1 MSKVLKDNNMSMSTK
16 KSAELAHD
24 TGVPLYAGVKQSI
37 VSKIQS
43 GAWPPRHRIP
53 SESELVEQLGV
64 SRMTVNRALR
74 ELSIEGI
81 VVRMQGLGS
90 FVAEG
95 KQPSSV
101 FEVRS
106 IAEEI
111 VARGNAYS
119 AKIILLDRLRAS
131 PEIAEE
137 LGLSIESEVFH
148 SILVHRENDIAIQ
161 LEVRYVNPRV
171 APLYLD
177 QDFAT
182 TTPNAYLTDV
192 AGWTEVEH
200 QVEAI
205 LPAVWEARLLSIGRA
220 DPCLL
225 IRRRTWVGP
234 DIATSVR
241 LLFPA
246 GRYRIESRQR
256 SNLANPAS

>member
-1 MSKVLKDNNMSMSTK
+1 MSMSIK
-16 KSAELAHD
+16 KSAELDHEA
-24 TGVPLYAGVKQSI
+24 GVPLYAGVKQSI
-37 VSKIQS
+37 LGKIQS
-43 GAWPPRHRIP
+43 GVWPPRHRIP
-53 SESELVEQLGV
+53 SESELVEQHGV

-74 ELSIEGI
+74 ELSIEG
-81 VVRMQGLGS
+81 VLVRMQGLGS

-111 VARGNAYS
+111 IARGNAYS
-119 AKIILLDRLRAS
+119 ARIVLLDRLRAS

-137 LGLSIESEVFH
+137 LGLAIEDEVFH
-148 SILVHRENDIAIQ
+148 SIVVHRENEVAIQ
-161 LEVRYVNPRV
+161 LEVRYVNPKI
-171 APLYLD
+171 APRYID

-192 AGWTEVEH
+192 AAWTDVEH
-200 QVEAI
+200 QVEAV
-205 LPAVWEARLLSIGRA
+205 LPAIWEARLLSIGRA

-234 DIATSVR
+234 DVATSVR
-241 LLFPA
+241 LISPG

-256 SNLANPAS
+256 STPAPLAVDSKNLVF